1 MNYFEIKEIHCYI
14 DNVLFNYSKK
24 ILSNVSKY
32 LNDSDIYTVS
42 LLLTLA
48 IPYFIYL
55 NDKYN
60 ILILKLIPGLL
71 FFLSYFMN
79 ILYHV
84 YIQTYKLQDHINN
97 NFWTLVTYILIL
109 KLIYKK
115 NRIIFTLIFILMI
128 PIICN
133 WGCQIKYIKQ
143 YNKNIKAPLFN
154 ELCSL
159 MCPFSDKL
167 ENIYK
172 NNKLIGN
179 GTLILLIS
187 IYLIFI

>member
-1 MNYFEIKEIHCYI
+1 MNYFEIKEIHCCI
-14 DNVLFNYSKK
+14 DNVLFNCSKK

-32 LNDSDIYTVS
+32 LNESDIYTIS
-42 LLLTLA
+42 LLLTLS

-55 NDKYN
+55 NDTYN

-84 YIQTYKLQDHINN
+84 YIQTYKLPEHINN

-115 NRIIFTLIFILMI
+115 NRTIFTLIFILMI

-133 WGCQIKYIKQ
+133 WGCQVKYIKK
-143 YNKNIKAPLFN
+143 YNKNVKLPQFN
-154 ELCSL
+154 DLCDL
-159 MCPFSDKL
+159 LCPFLDKF

-172 NNKLIGN
+172 NDKLIGN